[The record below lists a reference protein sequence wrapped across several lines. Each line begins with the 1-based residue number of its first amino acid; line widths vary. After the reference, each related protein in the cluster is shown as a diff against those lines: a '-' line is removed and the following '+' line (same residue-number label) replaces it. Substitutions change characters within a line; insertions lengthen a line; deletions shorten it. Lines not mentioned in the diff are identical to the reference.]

1 MVPVDAAPPTLLRR
15 RVSPLG
21 QQALRAAWSLAASAT
36 SRVVVSSRHGEFGRT
51 LSILENLADC
61 TEVSPADFTLSV
73 HHALA
78 GLLSIAHGNRQGHT
92 AVAAGPES
100 FCFGMMEAVA
110 CLTEVPAEPVVLL
123 HYDEPLPDPFS
134 VFDEP
139 AAAPEVL
146 ALVLAAEG
154 PGVPLSLSCVPASA
168 NGRRPASHAP
178 ASHAMQFLGLLE
190 TPGQGELISE
200 GERLEW
206 RWRRHATAD

>member
-1 MVPVDAAPPTLLRR
+1 MASVDAATPPLLRR

-21 QQALRAAWSLAASAT
+21 QEALRAVWSLAESKT
-36 SRVVVSSRHGEFGRT
+36 SRVIVSSRHGEFRRT
-51 LSILENLADC
+51 LSILENLADR

-78 GLLSIAHGNRQGHT
+78 GLLSIARGNRQSHT

-100 FCFGMMEAVA
+100 FCFGLMEAVA
-110 CLTEVPAEPVVLL
+110 CLMEVRAEPVVLL
-123 HYDEPLPDPFS
+123 HYDEPLPSPFS
-134 VFDEP
+134 IFEEP
-139 AAAPEVL
+139 MAAPEVL
-146 ALVLAAEG
+146 ALVLAADG
-154 PGVPLSLSCVPASA
+154 PGVPLSLSF
-168 NGRRPASHAP
+168 RPASTNGGRS
-178 ASHAMQFLGLLE
+178 ASHVMEFLGLLE